1 MTQIRNMFV
10 KEFKTYFVSPIAY
23 IVIAIFLMITGWFFF
38 STYFLRGQASLT
50 YFFEML
56 PYMFSFI
63 APAITMKLFSEEY
76 NTGSYEMLLTL
87 PVTLPQILFAKLAAA
102 AAFIAVMLAPTVV
115 YALSVSW
122 TGDLEW
128 APVIGGYIGALLL
141 GVAFSSIGLFVSSLT
156 RNQIIAFILA
166 AGVCFGL
173 TMLDLALFFLPGPVL
188 DVVQFLAVR
197 SHFESIAKGVLDSRD
212 LIYFFS
218 LVFISLYAAYL
229 ALCEKQ

>member
-63 APAITMKLFSEEY
+63 APAVTMKLFSEEY

-87 PVTLPQILFAKLAAA
+87 PVTLTQILIAKLAAA
-102 AAFIAVMLAPTVV
+102 AAFITVMLMPTIV
-115 YALSVSW
+115 YALSVSL

-128 APVIGGYIGALLL
+128 APVIGGYIGAVLL
-141 GVAFSSIGLFVSSLT
+141 GTAFSSIGLFVSSLT

-166 AGVCFGL
+166 AAVCFGL
-173 TMLDLALFFLPGPVL
+173 TMLDFALFFLPGPAL
-188 DVVQFLAVR
+188 DVVQFLSVR
-197 SHFESIAKGVLDSRD
+197 SHFDSIAKGVLDSRD
-212 LIYFFS
+212 LLYFS
-218 LVFISLYAAYL
+218 SIVFISLYAAYL

>member
-1 MTQIRNMFV
+1 MPQTWSMFV

-50 YFFEML
+50 YFFELL
-56 PYMFSFI
+56 PFMFSFI

-87 PVTLPQILFAKLAAA
+87 PVTLKQILIAKLSAAA
-102 AAFIAVMLAPTVV
+102 VFIAVMLAPTVF
-115 YALSVSW
+115 YALSVAY

-128 APVIGGYIGALLL
+128 APVAGGYIGALML
-141 GVAFSSIGLFVSSLT
+141 GAVFSSIGLFVSSLT

-166 AGVCFGL
+166 AAICFGL
-173 TMLDLALFFLPGPVL
+173 TMLDFALFFLPEPLV
-188 DVVQFLAVR
+188 DFFQFLAIGT
-197 SHFESIAKGVLDSRD
+197 HFENIAKGVIDSRD
-212 LIYFFS
+212 LLYFFS
-218 LVFISLYAAYL
+218 VIFISIYAAYL
-229 ALCEKQ
+229 VLCEKQ